1 MKIRMILATAAVACG
16 VVILFTRLLVAQQR
30 PAGPYTQ
37 AQAAAGRAIYQT
49 NCAACHAGD
58 LSGREGPQLAGANFL
73 AQWGDRT
80 VGELIA
86 FMQSTMPPGGAALP
100 GDSYINL
107 AAFILDAN
115 SARAG
120 NQTLAASSNATI
132 RSVAS
137 GQRAAYLQTGGG
149 PAAVETNNSKCKVQA
164 KGGKADSAELRSRA
178 KLRTMSQ

>member
-1 MKIRMILATAAVACG
+1 MKIRVVKIRMILAMAACG
-16 VVILFTRLLVAQQR
+16 VAILLAQLLFAQQR

-37 AQAAAGRAIYQT
+37 DQAAAGRAIYQT
-49 NCAACHAGD
+49 NCASCHSAD

-80 VGELIA
+80 AGELIS
-86 FMQSTMPPGGAALP
+86 FMQSTMPPGGATLP
-100 GDSYINL
+100 GDSYLNL

-120 NQTLAASSNATI
+120 NQALTAASNVTI

-149 PAAVETNNSKCKVQA
+149 PAAAQA
-164 KGGKADSAELRSRA
+164 KQDASRRNKKSRRPAELPSRA
-178 KLRTMSQ
+178 K